1 MFDAEAGLLAYQKK
15 EGRRRA
21 IASVVNIKYAV
32 RSRRTG
38 AMTMR
43 VFATSIAFLIWG
55 CASSAQSDSG
65 GGGGSVHH
73 ASPCANHNP
82 ELRVKIET
90 NAEKMASICRADG
103 KGDCLYTFSSGKTF
117 VHGEPDLNNDGRTD
131 YLIKDF
137 SGSYGM
143 NEVVHLMGYANCTD
157 GTFVK
162 VLDDF
167 LSDVYVKDTS
177 QGGWRDL
184 EVSRACFDEKI
195 EDVVSRSYS
204 LHFDSAKA
212 TYGAPNGER
221 RLEKYCSV
229 YEIALPSSSAKP

>member
-1 MFDAEAGLLAYQKK
+1 
-15 EGRRRA
+15 
-21 IASVVNIKYAV
+21 
-32 RSRRTG
+32 
-38 AMTMR
+38 MR

-55 CASSAQSDSG
+55 CASSAQSDRG
-65 GGGGSVHH
+65 GEAAPVHQ

-90 NAEKMASICRADG
+90 NAEKMAGICRADG
-103 KGDCLYTFSSGKTF
+103 KGDCLSTFSYGKTIAY
-117 VHGEPDLNNDGRTD
+117 GQPDLNNDGRTD

-143 NEVVHLMGYANCTD
+143 NEVVHFMGYASCMD
-157 GTFVK
+157 GTYVK

-167 LSDVYVKDTS
+167 LSDVHVEDTS

-184 EVSRACFDEKI
+184 EVRRACFDEKI

-212 TYGAPNGER
+212 TYGAPNGDR
-221 RLEKYCSV
+221 RLARYCSAFEV
-229 YEIALPSSSAKP
+229 ALPPSSAKP